1 MTEWMK
7 YMGSQIDSGILEE
20 SALAM
25 AQSTIQ
31 NAINQAGISRA
42 DLARN
47 MECGRSFI
55 SRMLT
60 GNHNLTIRTMARA
73 LASCGFEVR
82 FERVPVV
89 WNWGTEAVQPCEQ
102 ALSVNTGS
110 AGSTIHHMV
119 GLAVSVC
126 HA

>member
-1 MTEWMK
+1 MNEWVK
-7 YMGSQIDSGILEE
+7 CMGSQIDVEVLEE

-47 MECGRSFI
+47 MECSRSFV
-55 SRMLT
+55 SRMLG
-60 GNHNLTIRTMARA
+60 GNHNLTIKTMARA

-82 FERVPVV
+82 FNTVPTV
-89 WNWGTEAVQPCEQ
+89 WNWGTESNTSSLHEQ
-102 ALSVNTGS
+102 AVSAHAGS
-110 AGSTIHHMV
+110 ASPTVQQSV
-119 GLAVSVC
+119 GLAV
-126 HA
+126 AA